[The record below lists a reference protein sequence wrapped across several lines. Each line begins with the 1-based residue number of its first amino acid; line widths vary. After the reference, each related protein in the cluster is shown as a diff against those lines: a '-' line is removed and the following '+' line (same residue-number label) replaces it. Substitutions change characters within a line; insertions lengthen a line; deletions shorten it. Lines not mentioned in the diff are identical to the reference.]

1 MSIIEK
7 AVNKLEKT
15 AEKSVENDWDSI
27 EAASAVISANH
38 LHSSEDAA
46 SPEADTGAL
55 ERSKIIQVESH
66 TSQPVDDVSSANGK
80 TRVAIPFAELE
91 AKGIVSPAVPRGL
104 AAEEFRTIKRPILK
118 NIAGESAVPIKNPNL
133 VMVTSALQGD
143 GKTFASINLAIS
155 IAMEQDKTVLFVDA
169 DVSKASAGKMLGV
182 PSDSAGL
189 IDVLENKGIEL
200 PDVILRT
207 TMDKLAILPAGRAHE
222 RANELLASASMVRLM
237 LDLSQRYSD
246 RVIVFDSPPLLLTT
260 EAGVLAGLMGQVV
273 FVARADKTPQHAIT
287 EALEH
292 IAEDMVVGMVLNGT
306 HRRRSSLFGYGY
318 GYGYGSGYGYGDRQ
332 GGGASETANGVR

>member
-7 AVNKLEKT
+7 AVNKLEKKP
-15 AEKSVENDWDSI
+15 EKSVENDWDSI
-27 EAASAVISANH
+27 EAASAVMAEPQVNNAGESA
-38 LHSSEDAA
+38 S
-46 SPEADTGAL
+46 L
-55 ERSKIIQVESH
+55 ERAAVTLEHSEIVQVEPH
-66 TSQPVDDVSSANGK
+66 TAQSKDDSNTASAKKRVS
-80 TRVAIPFAELE
+80 IPFADLE
-91 AKGIVSPAVPRGL
+91 SKGILSPAVPRGL

-118 NIAGESAVPIKNPNL
+118 NIAGESAVPIENPNL

-143 GKTFASINLAIS
+143 GKTFASINLAMS

-169 DVSKASAGKMLGV
+169 DVSKASAGRMLGV
-182 PSDSAGL
+182 PSQSPGL
-189 IDVLENKGIEL
+189 IDVLEDKGVEL

-207 TMDKLAILPAGRAHE
+207 TMDKLAILPAGNVHE
-222 RANELLASASMVRLM
+222 RANELLASESMLRLM
-237 LDLSQRYSD
+237 LELSQRYSD

-292 IAEDMVVGMVLNGT
+292 IAEDKVVGMILNGT

-318 GYGYGSGYGYGDRQ
+318 GYGYGNGYGYGGREPDS
-332 GGGASETANGVR
+332 ASETANGVR